1 MNDAGAK
8 NKFIRHY
15 NGHMNLEFSCKLNFE
30 GENKITMHCTIDLQK
45 FKCLL
50 YQTHADLL

>member
-15 NGHMNLEFSCKLNFE
+15 NGHVNLEFSCKLNFE
-30 GENKITMHCTIDLQK
+30 GENKITMHCTIHLQK